1 MNSTVFNFGL
11 TKTKN
16 THTDKH
22 MNQGPFSILFQA
34 GAFARTSFPNP
45 SLESFQDYIFSF
57 VVLLVLLMCSLTL
70 IADANK
76 ALFKKRK
83 IRNK

>member
-22 MNQGPFSILFQA
+22 MNQGPFSNLFQA
-34 GAFARTSFPNP
+34 GAFVRTSFPNL
-45 SLESFQDYIFSF
+45 SLESFQDYTFF
-57 VVLLVLLMCSLTL
+57 LFFFLMCSLAL

-76 ALFKKRK
+76 AIFKKRMASHQ
-83 IRNK
+83 